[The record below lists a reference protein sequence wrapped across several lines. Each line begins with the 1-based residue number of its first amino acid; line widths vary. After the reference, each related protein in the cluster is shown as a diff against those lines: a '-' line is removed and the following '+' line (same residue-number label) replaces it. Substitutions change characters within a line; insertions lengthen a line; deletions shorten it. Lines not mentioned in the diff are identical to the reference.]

1 MIGSEKSGKLGRV
14 FVNFGNPINT
24 KEYLKNISMP
34 KLDLENIDEVS
45 LRISEKLYKEQQEM
59 NSVSLSQIIA
69 TLIL

>member
-45 LRISEKLYKEQQEM
+45 LRISEKLYKE
-59 NSVSLSQIIA
+59 
-69 TLIL
+69 